1 MRRRIAWLL
10 GKWVDVGISADTRV
24 AIYQGL
30 LDLLSNESDMV
41 VRLTAAHSLKAAID
55 DWDFEI
61 SILLPFLGMAMDQVL
76 KLLSEVEE
84 TDTIMKLVADLN
96 AVIDRTGEHVSYR
109 RWWIIL
115 LATMTVLMF
124 YCVIDGTACP
134 ENH

>member
-30 LDLLSNESDMV
+30 LDLLSNETDMV

-61 SILLPFLGMAMDQVL
+61 SILLPFLGMAMNQVL

-96 AVIDRTGEHVSYR
+96 AVIDRTGEHVSSLYQSV
-109 RWWIIL
+109 WGII
-115 LATMTVLMF
+115 
-124 YCVIDGTACP
+124 
-134 ENH
+134 ER